1 METGKR
7 ILVIDDDP
15 DIGLMMKM
23 MLVYKG
29 YMVTLL
35 DNAGQVEETLRKNRF
50 DLIFMDMLLSGVNG
64 VDVCTA
70 IKSNTDYAGIPLIMM
85 SAHPDAQKIC
95 LLAGANDFIS
105 KPFETDDLLSK
116 IARLLKNKNIVS

>member
-1 METGKR
+1 MESSKK

-29 YMVTLL
+29 YMVTLI
-35 DNAGQVEETLRKNRF
+35 DNAGQVEETLRKNNV

-64 VDVCTA
+64 VDVCTS
-70 IKSNTDYAGIPLIMM
+70 IKGNSDYAGIPLIMM
-85 SAHPDAQKIC
+85 SAHPDAKKIC
-95 LLAGANDFIS
+95 LSAGADDFIS
-105 KPFETDDLLSK
+105 KPFETGDLLSK
-116 IARLLKNKNIVS
+116 MVKLLKDKSST